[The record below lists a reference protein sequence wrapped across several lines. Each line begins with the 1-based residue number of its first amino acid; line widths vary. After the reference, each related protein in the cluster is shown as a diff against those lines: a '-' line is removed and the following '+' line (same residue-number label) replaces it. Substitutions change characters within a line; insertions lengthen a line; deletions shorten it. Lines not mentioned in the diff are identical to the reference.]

1 MSKAEIIEELPK
13 LPPED
18 RAEIQAKLD
27 ELAGDGWLDG
37 DDSLTD
43 EEKALLETRLNAY
56 EKNPDAGSSW
66 EEVEARLRAQL
77 KQ

>member
-1 MSKAEIIEELPK
+1 MSKVEIIEELPK
-13 LPPED
+13 LPPEA

-37 DDSLTD
+37 DEPLTD
-43 EEKALLETRLNAY
+43 EEKTLLETRLNAY

-66 EEVEARLRAQL
+66 EEVEVRLRAHF
-77 KQ
+77 KR